1 MSVPSKIAG
10 SHPYQQTTSLALSR
24 MLARCYSMVYKTIN
38 SDQLY
43 ETRSLILEIPKVLT
57 VEGPLVSKLG
67 LVRI

>member
-1 MSVPSKIAG
+1 MLLCVSFCTSSAWQMPQG
-10 SHPYQQTTSLALSR
+10 WFYQ
-24 MLARCYSMVYKTIN
+24 TIN

-57 VEGPLVSKLG
+57 AEEPLVNKLG